1 MASVEFLFLAN
12 YAEVRDGLL
21 FTVGAGWSQFY
32 RPTGPE
38 GEVPVSR
45 FGLGASVLV
54 PWDETNQPHPLE
66 LWIEHEEDG
75 SVLSRLNIDVMLGR
89 PPNLAAGSDQ
99 REVFG
104 LSVELMF
111 PEAGA
116 YRLFASVDENLRSV
130 GFNVYDYPSDG

>member
-32 RPTGPE
+32 RPIDPE
-38 GEVPVSR
+38 GQAPVSR

-54 PWDETNQPHPLE
+54 PWEETNQPHPLE
-66 LWIEHEEDG
+66 LWIESEEDG
-75 SVLSRLNIDVMLGR
+75 SVLSRLEVDVMLGR
-89 PPNLAAGSDQ
+89 PPNLPAGSDQ

-104 LSVELMF
+104 LSVELLF
-111 PEAGA
+111 PEPGA
-116 YRLFASVDENLRSV
+116 YRLFASVDEDRRSV
-130 GFNVYDYPSDG
+130 GFSVHDYSS

>member
-32 RPTGPE
+32 RPVDPE
-38 GEVPVSR
+38 GPIPLSR

-54 PWDETNQPHPLE
+54 PWDETNQPHPLV
-66 LWIEHEEDG
+66 LWIEREEDEA
-75 SVLSRLNIDVMLGR
+75 VLSRLDVNVMLGR
-89 PPNLAAGSDQ
+89 PPELPAGSDQ

-104 LSVELMF
+104 ISVEIAF
-111 PEAGA
+111 PEPGA
-116 YRLFASVDENLRSV
+116 YRLRASVDEDIRTV
-130 GFNVYDYPSDG
+130 RFTVHDYPSGG

>member
-32 RPTGPE
+32 RPAGPD

-54 PWDETNQPHPLE
+54 PWDETNQPHPLT
-66 LWIEHEEDG
+66 LWIAHEESD
-75 SVLSRLNIDVMLGR
+75 SVLSQLDINVNLGR
-89 PPNLAAGSDQ
+89 PPNIPAGSDQ

-104 LSVELMF
+104 LSVEVGF
-111 PEAGA
+111 PEPGG
-116 YRLFASVDENLRSV
+116 YRLFASVDEHVRSV
-130 GFNVYDYPSDG
+130 GFYIHDYPLDG